1 MQNEMSK
8 FITLQVN
15 KMFEQYSEKEEITK
29 EDIELMKKKL
39 NLFEEEAKKYKVE
52 FTNEEKESIKSNAQK
67 IVDRCKKDE
76 TDLTPEN
83 VKVSSGSRNFF
94 KKKKFSLKTETKE
107 KLLYS
112 GMIVT
117 GIAIVA
123 TALGIVSA
131 VQKKQK
137 EETEQQYA
145 VVGEQLGNVANHAEE
160 SMESEIDEYLEKQEE
175 QEKQPNQLSENKSF
189 DVNSNNELVNR
200 MSSFIVDALA
210 KGIAVKDVMTEQE
223 IATANENEV
232 NFLTIEQ
239 LMDYYYVMN
248 IEDIDPVDYA
258 RLNYSTKTVDTIA
271 NNYIACADVFNDDL
285 LTIKN
290 DTIIDYT
297 QIIADKESAN
307 ALQKMVNYVA
317 DYNSSSNKA
326 EIRKEITNYIDSN
339 YVGKYD
345 KFYSVS
351 TNEQTY
357 RFMLSYDKLTDFK
370 GIPDDVNIILNED
383 GMYSCERHKEGQK
396 NKTERAQS
404 YTDIKGIVR
413 DKLQISR
420 DNVNQDLSKV
430 SDEEKKTGIDLEMEI
445 KETVLSMQHS
455 FIENPKFVI
464 ETKTTSSSTK
474 KTSQAASPVK
484 GDNGLPI
491 AQSEFDKY
499 NIDPSTPTAKQD
511 YEQAVRDE
519 YNEKAE
525 LSDTHVIKDSDG
537 NVVVR
542 GAEVDSSQYN
552 QGYADGYYDGNN
564 KKSSSPLSSSE
575 SYRAGYS
582 EGYAK
587 GRSDRNDID
596 NEYSFKKEEH
606 FEDVKDE
613 VVKETESDITYN
625 DYTNDPHANENN
637 ASDSSS
643 TNDSVEEET
652 EFEPVEKPEVV
663 EEYSTNNDSENYEET
678 TYTMDEYNAPREV
691 EVQTLTKQQKLI
703 DEYSELKALL
713 QSIDNTAE
721 TALNYKTK

>member
-137 EETEQQYA
+137 EETEQQFA

-160 SMESEIDEYLEKQEE
+160 SMESEIDKYLEKQEE

-223 IATANENEV
+223 IATANENGV

-258 RLNYSTKTVDTIA
+258 RLNYSTKTTDTIA

-383 GMYSCERHKEGQK
+383 GMYSCDRHKEGQK

-430 SDEEKKTGIDLEMEI
+430 SDEEKKTGIDLEMKI

-525 LSDTHVIKDSDG
+525 LSDKHVVKNDVG
-537 NVVVR
+537 EVVAN
-542 GAEVDSSQYN
+542 GDQADLSQYDA
-552 QGYADGYYDGNN
+552 GFSDGYYDGNN
-564 KKSSSPLSSSE
+564 NRPSNPSGST
-575 SYRAGYS
+575 SYTEGYYAGY
-582 EGYAK
+582 EN
-587 GRSDRNDID
+587 GRRDIKRV
-596 NEYSFKKEEH
+596 NENNSFEEKEY

-652 EFEPVEKPEVV
+652 EFFPVEKPEVV